1 MEKINP
7 FYASSNTKGV
17 IVNMNKILIEA
28 KDVRRG
34 FPVAG
39 GTLWALNGVS
49 MTVDEKSLT
58 ILKGRSGSGKTTI
71 LNLLGALDYPTEGE
85 IIFDGESIINM
96 SEGKRDNLRRTQM
109 GFVFQSVAL
118 VGMLTAYEN
127 VEFILRISGYPE
139 KERKERAEK
148 CLDMVGLADRMHHLP
163 FELSGG
169 EQQRVAIA
177 RAIANKPKII
187 FADEPTAELDT
198 NTGLQV
204 IKVFMDTIK
213 NEDTTVIVTTHDP
226 ELMDVADK
234 VYELADGEIIN
245 EH

>member
-1 MEKINP
+1 M
-7 FYASSNTKGV
+7 S
-17 IVNMNKILIEA
+17 KILL
-28 KDVRRG
+28 DVQDISRG

-39 GTLWALNGVS
+39 GTLWAVKGVS
-49 MTVDEKSLT
+49 MTVAEKSFT

-71 LNLLGALDYPTEGE
+71 LNQLGVLDHPTGGE
-85 IIFDGESIINM
+85 ILFDGESLTKM
-96 SEGKRDNLRRTQM
+96 SESKRDSLRRTQM

-127 VEFILRISGYPE
+127 VEFVLRISRYPE
-139 KERKERAEK
+139 KERKERVEK
-148 CLDMVGLADRMHHLP
+148 CLDMVGLSDRMHHMP

-177 RAIANKPKII
+177 RALAVKPRII

-213 NEDTTVIVTTHDP
+213 NEDTTVVVTTHDP

-234 VYELADGEIIN
+234 VYEIADGEIVN

>member
-1 MEKINP
+1 MSE
-7 FYASSNTKGV
+7 
-17 IVNMNKILIEA
+17 ILIEA

-49 MTVDEKSLT
+49 MTFAEKSLT

-71 LNLLGALDYPTEGE
+71 LNQLGALDYPTEGE
-85 IIFDGESIINM
+85 ILFDGVSLTKM
-96 SEGKRDNLRRTQM
+96 SERKRDNLRRTQM

-148 CLDMVGLADRMHHLP
+148 CLDMVGLTDRMHHLP

-213 NEDTTVIVTTHDP
+213 NEGTTVIVTTHDP

-234 VYELADGEIIN
+234 VYELVDGEIIN

>member
-1 MEKINP
+1 M
-7 FYASSNTKGV
+7 SN
-17 IVNMNKILIEA
+17 ILIETF
-28 KDVRRG
+28 DVRRG

-39 GTLWALNGVS
+39 GTLWAINGLS
-49 MTVDEKSLT
+49 MTVEEKSLT
-58 ILKGRSGSGKTTI
+58 ILKGRSGSGKTTMM
-71 LNLLGALDYPTEGE
+71 NMLGALDYPTEGE
-85 IIFDGESIINM
+85 IMFDGESITKM
-96 SEGKRDNLRRTQM
+96 PESKRDSLRRSQM

-139 KERKERAEK
+139 KERKERAEV
-148 CLDMVGLADRMHHLP
+148 CLDMVGLTDRMHHLP
-163 FELSGG
+163 AELSGG

-177 RAIANKPKII
+177 RAIANKPKIV

-213 NEDTTVIVTTHDP
+213 NEDATVVVTTHDP

-234 VYELADGEIIN
+234 VYELVDGEIIN

>member
-1 MEKINP
+1 M
-7 FYASSNTKGV
+7 G
-17 IVNMNKILIEA
+17 KILVETQ
-28 KDVRRG
+28 DVKRG

-39 GTLWALNGVS
+39 GTLWALKGLS
-49 MTVDEKSLT
+49 MAVAEKNLT

-71 LNLLGALDYPTEGE
+71 LNLLGALDHPTSGE
-85 IIFDGESIINM
+85 ILFDGESITQLTE
-96 SEGKRDNLRRTQM
+96 SKRDNLRRTQM

-139 KERKERAEK
+139 KERKERAEA
-148 CLDMVGLADRMHHLP
+148 CLDMVGLADRMHHAP
-163 FELSGG
+163 PELSGG

-177 RAIANKPKII
+177 RAIANKPRII

-213 NEDTTVIVTTHDP
+213 NEGATVVVTTHDP
-226 ELMDVADK
+226 DLMDVADK
-234 VYELADGEIIN
+234 VYEIADGEIVN